1 MKASEL
7 KELHIVTRGRCA
19 DGQGEYEMVVIAR
32 RMRDEPGQG
41 MMVKK
46 ISGDTMAA
54 TNNEAHY
61 HAVIAAVEYLDNLA
75 NVPSTVPLF
84 IHTPS
89 EIVAGEKN
97 AKADHLASLNDQV
110 AAIIGRIHIQRLP
123 AAETRQVLA
132 M

>member
-7 KELHIVTRGRCA
+7 KELHVVTRGRCA
-19 DGQGEYEMVVIAR
+19 DGQGEYEMAVIAR
-32 RMRDEPGQG
+32 RIVDEPGQG
-41 MMVKK
+41 MVVRK
-46 ISGDTMAA
+46 ISGGTEAA

-61 HAVIAAVEYLDNLA
+61 HAVLAAVAYLDGLK
-75 NVPSTVPLF
+75 NVPSSVPLF

-97 AKADHLASLNDQV
+97 AKAAHLAALNAEV